1 MIVLLIILI
10 ILLVQ
15 IIINQQEL
23 DYHLIEQQNKDN
35 KVFDINKDGIMY
47 RGIINRLIWFFKTL
61 YHNILGE

>member
-1 MIVLLIILI
+1 MIVLLIVLI
-10 ILLVQ
+10 ILLIQ
-15 IIINQQEL
+15 SIINQQEL

-61 YHNILGE
+61 YHNTLGE

>member
-23 DYHLIEQQNKDN
+23 DYHLIEQQNKEN
-35 KVFDINKDGIMY
+35 KVFDINKDSIMY
-47 RGIINRLIWFFKTL
+47 RGIINRLIWFLRAL
-61 YHNILGE
+61 YHNTIGE